1 MTEESLRDRRILIV
15 EDEYMIAEFLQ
26 YELEDA
32 GAVVAGM
39 IGNVDDGLRQVRDGL
54 AVDAAILDV
63 NLGGQAVFPLADEL
77 AARGIPFVFT
87 TGYDASSIPPRF
99 KQVERYVKPYNT
111 AAMLGGIAR
120 IIETAA

>member
-32 GAVVAGM
+32 GAIVAGM
-39 IGNVDDGLRQVRDGL
+39 ISNVDDGLQQVRGNL
-54 AVDAAILDV
+54 ALDAAILDV

-77 AARGIPFVFT
+77 TARGVPFVFT

-99 KQVERYVKPYNT
+99 AHVERYVKPYNT

-120 IIETAA
+120 VINAAP

>member
-1 MTEESLRDRRILIV
+1 MTEDSLRDRRILIV

-32 GAVVAGM
+32 GAIVAGM
-39 IGNVDDGLRQVRDGL
+39 IGNVDEGLRRLRDDP

-63 NLGGQAVFPLADEL
+63 NLGGQAVFPLADALSE
-77 AARGIPFVFT
+77 RGVPFVFT
-87 TGYDASSIPPRF
+87 TGYDGSSIPPRF
-99 KQVERYVKPYNT
+99 VHVERYVKPYNT

-120 IIETAA
+120 ILSAAR